1 MQFGLTFYP
10 LACVFLAVIAE
21 LAFRLVGLA
30 GKRLRFPFG
39 LRPFQRGRRISRM
52 RTIPTTREITRLDRM
67 VSPSIQVIEGLILPR
82 FDGV

>member
-39 LRPFQRGRRISRM
+39 LRPFRHGWCGLA
-52 RTIPTTREITRLDRM
+52 TTPKSTR
-67 VSPSIQVIEGLILPR
+67 
-82 FDGV
+82 